1 MFENNLYDVF
11 PNINITKIPKDEY
24 LMQLYFCL
32 VKIMARA
39 TGKRI
44 VIDKKKNYFCKEF
57 FYGVSLKKIIVEE
70 NEIKN
75 VIYKKHELLDFL
87 FTITI
92 AQILYENIE
101 NKPYIL
107 QIDSATEMQLK
118 KFKFYLSKAYYSPI
132 SFIKDY
138 MSCDI
143 KKITNQISN
152 KLNFSS
158 LTEFERELR

>member
-1 MFENNLYDVF
+1 
-11 PNINITKIPKDEY
+11 
-24 LMQLYFCL
+24 MQLYFCL

-44 VIDKKKNYFCKEF
+44 VLDKKKNYFCKEF
-57 FYGVSLKKIIVEE
+57 FYGISSKKIIVEE

-101 NKPYIL
+101 NKPYIAS
-107 QIDSATEMQLK
+107 IDSTTEMQLK
-118 KFKFYLSKAYYSPI
+118 KFKFIYLKH
-132 SFIKDY
+132 
-138 MSCDI
+138 
-143 KKITNQISN
+143 ITLQ
-152 KLNFSS
+152 LV
-158 LTEFERELR
+158 L